1 MALGRDARYE
11 VHFHIQGAFNKLYK
25 ADTDSGTALM
35 RVSTPHMSEVTT
47 IELVRQE
54 TEMPIPKI
62 IASNESDHSDF
73 SLEWMLVELV
83 AGQPLRK
90 RWKKFPMRAKE
101 NLIKQFVGYQVELC
115 RRNLKESGTSVNL
128 KRKRLNL

>member
-1 MALGRDARYE
+1 MALDRDARYE

-25 ADTDSGTALM
+25 ADTDSDTALM

-62 IASNESDHSDF
+62 IASDESDHRLWFGMDACGAGGWSIF
-73 SLEWMLVELV
+73 TQEVEEISH
-83 AGQPLRK
+83 AR
-90 RWKKFPMRAKE
+90 
-101 NLIKQFVGYQVELC
+101 
-115 RRNLKESGTSVNL
+115 
-128 KRKRLNL
+128 

>member
-1 MALGRDARYE
+1 MDLAGYGVPSIWSLVGRGSQIAIIEFLTLQNLALGRDARYE

-35 RVSTPHMSEVTT
+35 RVSTPRHMSEVTT

-62 IASNESDHSDF
+62 IASDESDHSDF
-73 SLEWMLVELV
+73 GLEWMLVELV

-90 RWKKFPMRAKE
+90 R
-101 NLIKQFVGYQVELC
+101 
-115 RRNLKESGTSVNL
+115 
-128 KRKRLNL
+128 

>member
-1 MALGRDARYE
+1 
-11 VHFHIQGAFNKLYK
+11 
-25 ADTDSGTALM
+25 
-35 RVSTPHMSEVTT
+35 MSEVTT

-54 TEMPIPKI
+54 TETPIPKV
-62 IASNESDHSDF
+62 IASDESDHSDF
-73 SLEWMLVELV
+73 GLEWMLVELV
-83 AGQPLRK
+83 AGQTLRK

-115 RRNLKESGTSVNL
+115 RRNLKESGTSVNF